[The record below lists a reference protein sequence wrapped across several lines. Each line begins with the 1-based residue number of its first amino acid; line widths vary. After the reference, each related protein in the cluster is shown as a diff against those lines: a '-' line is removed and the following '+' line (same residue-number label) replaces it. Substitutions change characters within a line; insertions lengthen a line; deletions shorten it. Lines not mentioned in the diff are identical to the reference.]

1 MDVTHYPQLW
11 RLYDHDRFVSTLR
24 VESED
29 DASEILQYIM
39 KARLACTHQLP
50 GVCARVERM
59 NDEQS
64 NP

>member
-1 MDVTHYPQLW
+1 MNLAEYPQLW
-11 RLYDHDRFVSTLR
+11 RLYDHEKFVSTLR

-29 DASEILQYIM
+29 DAKEILEYIM

-59 NDEQS
+59 
-64 NP
+64 